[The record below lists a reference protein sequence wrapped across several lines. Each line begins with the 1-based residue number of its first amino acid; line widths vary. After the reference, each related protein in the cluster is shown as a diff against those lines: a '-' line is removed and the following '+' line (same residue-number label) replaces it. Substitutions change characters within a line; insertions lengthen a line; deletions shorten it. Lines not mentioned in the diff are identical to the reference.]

1 MSICIVRFL
10 LNASTIQNTGTSR
23 ILCTLYMGT
32 YFPQVSIFARN
43 YCIFDHP
50 FPGEMPASNKVKKG
64 GSLKTLDA
72 KPGVYT
78 RYKPYLS
85 KDKQI
90 LKRLAKVWMEMLY
103 THCPIS

>member
-1 MSICIVRFL
+1 MCWFVKSYV
-10 LNASTIQNTGTSR
+10 
-23 ILCTLYMGT
+23 
-32 YFPQVSIFARN
+32 FA
-43 YCIFDHP
+43 
-50 FPGEMPASNKVKKG
+50 GEMSASNKVKKG

-90 LKRLAKVWMEMLY
+90 LKRLAKVWYHVQMNVFY
-103 THCPIS
+103 DFQRVHCTR